1 MSRGARR
8 RNGFTLIEL
17 LVVIAI
23 IAILAAILFPV
34 FAQAREKARQ
44 ASCLSN
50 MKQIGLGMSLYVQDY
65 DETFPHSPWN
75 GQEVGTTDHD
85 SPAGAKY
92 KTRFTWIWQLH
103 PYIKSRQI
111 WVCPSDPNPK
121 DTTGAAYSVANNIW
135 GIPTPNSYGVN
146 MHLFPYVVN
155 PGESCSGDCKGAI
168 TWFANNQS
176 RRLASIE
183 TPANM
188 YAISDSSR
196 CVMEPWWVDVCTRY
210 ANYSRYYGWNEGGGG
225 VLRTKRPERINEDR
239 VHRHNKGSIIVF
251 ADGHAGWRPAG
262 RICSGVKAYDEGY
275 SCPEGGESMMAGLR
289 F

>member
-1 MSRGARR
+1 MLRLRR
-8 RNGFTLIEL
+8 QRIGFTLIEL

-50 MKQIGLGMSLYVQDY
+50 MKQIGLGMSMYVQDY

-75 GQEVGTTDHD
+75 TQAVGTADND
-85 SPAGAKY
+85 SGNPNY
-92 KTRFTWIWQLH
+92 KTRFTWIWQLY
-103 PYIKSRQI
+103 PYTKNRKI

-121 DTTGAAYSVANNIW
+121 NPNGAAYSLTPGEW

-146 MHLFPYVVN
+146 MHLFPYVVA
-155 PGESCSGDCKGAI
+155 PGESCSGDCKDAVK
-168 TWFANNQS
+168 WFANNQARS
-176 RRLASIE
+176 LASIE
-183 TPANM
+183 TPSNM

-196 CVMEPWWVDVCTRY
+196 CVMETWWVDVCTRY
-210 ANYSRYYGWNEGGGG
+210 GNWERYYGRDGTGGGAA
-225 VLRTKRPERINEDR
+225 RTKFPDRVNEDR
-239 VHRHNKGSIIVF
+239 IHRHNKGSIIVF
-251 ADGHAGWRPAG
+251 ADGHAAWRPAG
-262 RICSGVKAYDEGY
+262 RICSGIKAYDVGY
-275 SCPEGGESMMAGLR
+275 TCPDGGESMTAGLR

>member
-1 MSRGARR
+1 MRR
-8 RNGFTLIEL
+8 PRFGFTLIEL

-50 MKQIGLGMSLYVQDY
+50 MKQIGLGMTMYVQDY

-75 GQEVGTTDHD
+75 GQAVGTADND
-85 SPAGAKY
+85 YGKPDY
-92 KTRFTWIWQLH
+92 KTRFAWYWQLY
-103 PYIKSRQI
+103 PYIKSRRV

-121 DTTGAAYSVANNIW
+121 HPLAGYDAKPDIW
-135 GIPTPNSYGVN
+135 GVPTPNSYGVN

-155 PGESCSGDCKGAI
+155 AGEACTGDCKSAI
-168 TWFANNQS
+168 TWFANNQA
-176 RRLASIE
+176 RRLASVD
-183 TPANM
+183 TPSRM

-196 CVMEPWWVDVCTRY
+196 NVMEPWWIDGCTRY
-210 ANYSRYYGWNEGGGG
+210 ANWSRFYDWNLVGGGIANKKYADR
-225 VLRTKRPERINEDR
+225 VAEDR

-262 RICSGVKAYDEGY
+262 RICAGVKDYDVGY
-275 SCPEGGESMMAGLR
+275 NCPADGESMLAGLQ